1 MALTPTNAND
11 VFVREVDD
19 AVRED
24 QIRNFW
30 SRFGKTV
37 LGLIVVGLIGY
48 GGYLFYNHSQSQD
61 AGETAE
67 LYVKALGEA
76 KIGNPEA
83 AKTLA
88 LVKADGDD
96 AYRAVALLTEAD
108 IAARKNDDKQAIALF
123 GQVAADSKAPQP
135 YRDVALLKQTVMQFD
150 SLKPDDVIA
159 RLKGLAVETNPMFP
173 SAAELTA
180 LALMKQGKDAEA
192 GTLYGKIAGFEGAP
206 EALKSRAQQMAGMLG
221 VDAIKPP
228 ADKAAAAA
236 APASGKDIPAKDISV
251 KPTGGET
258 K

>member
-1 MALTPTNAND
+1 MAISPTNAND

-19 AVRED
+19 AVRD
-24 QIRNFW
+24 DYIRNFW
-30 SRFGKTV
+30 SRFGKAV

-67 LYVKALGEA
+67 LYVKAMNEA
-76 KIGNPEA
+76 QIGNPAA

-88 LVKADGDD
+88 LVKAEGDD
-96 AYRAVALLTEAD
+96 AYRAVALLTEAN
-108 IAARKNDDKQAIALF
+108 IAAGKNDDKQAITLF
-123 GQVAADSKAPQP
+123 GQVAADTKAPQP
-135 YRDVALLKQTVMQFD
+135 YRDIALLKQTVLQFD
-150 SLKPDDVIA
+150 TLKPDEVIA
-159 RLKGLAVETNPMFP
+159 RFKGLAVESNPMFP

-192 GTLYGKIAGFEGAP
+192 GALYGKIAAFEGAP

-228 ADKAAAAA
+228 ADKAAAGDAA
-236 APASGKDIPAKDISV
+236 APTDTPPQDSSV
-251 KPTGGET
+251 KATGGET